1 MKKSNS
7 KISFSPT
14 PLLKSDHKV
23 VAELFKKIMATTNR
37 GVKTREELFHE
48 LKMNLDIHAHIE
60 EGIFYPAVKEPKST
74 HAMTLEAYEEHHVVK
89 HLLKELDEMEKNSDE
104 WKAKLTVL
112 KEIVEHHVKEEE
124 TKMFPQA
131 NKIVS
136 KSELAELAEEMTVA
150 KEDMQRQLLAA

>member
-1 MKKSNS
+1 M
-7 KISFSPT
+7 
-14 PLLKSDHKV
+14 LKADHKV
-23 VAELFKKIMATTNR
+23 VSGLFKKIMATSNR

-89 HLLKELDEMEKNSDE
+89 QLLKELDGMEKNSDE

-124 TKMFPQA
+124 TEMFPKA
-131 NKIVS
+131 NKIIS
-136 KSELAELAEEMTVA
+136 KSELAELAEEMTA
-150 KEDMQRQLLAA
+150 ARENMQMRLLRA